1 MLKVYICEDDYY
13 QQFYLKKIISKTIC
27 IENYDMEL
35 SLATSDPY
43 KLLNDIKN
51 TNHTGIYFLDVHL
64 NSDING
70 IELAEKIRFYDPR
83 CFIVFITADSNK
95 SNTIFLHKIEAMD
108 YILKTDLNNIPI
120 RIGDCMRNAY
130 NRYTTEGTKSREI
143 FTIKINDKII
153 NIHYDKI
160 LYFETSK
167 TIHKVIVHCE
177 NKKLEFYRKMKELEE
192 ILDDRFCRCHTSFI
206 VNKDKIKEIN
216 KKDRIAHMINDEKC
230 LISTR
235 ALKYLIKQ

>member
-1 MLKVYICEDDYY
+1 MDPFTFFFDKTA
-13 QQFYLKKIISKTIC
+13 IITMPTQLIITDGVNAPSDI
-27 IENYDMEL
+27 NVD
-35 SLATSDPY
+35 SLATTKPEF
-43 KLLNDIKN
+43 IQP
-51 TNHTGIYFLDVHL
+51 IIA
-64 NSDING
+64 INKP
-70 IELAEKIRFYDPR
+70 IPPD
-83 CFIVFITADSNK
+83 TAS
-95 SNTIFLHKIEAMD
+95 F
-108 YILKTDLNNIPI
+108 
-120 RIGDCMRNAY
+120 
-130 NRYTTEGTKSREI
+130 I
-143 FTIKINDKII
+143 FTGMEFTTASRTLHNDKII

-177 NKKLEFYRKMKELEE
+177 NKKLEFYRKMKALEE